1 MIGAEQIFS
10 ASHFLIFSILV
21 KENAMNQEII
31 AANLAA
37 VQVHFDAEKAGDWEK
52 IKTMYTE
59 DIIWERTRTNQIVK
73 GKEAVALAY
82 VEVFSA
88 LKNWDFQCLDRFATE
103 DRVVDESIF
112 TFQVKKDGIM
122 PLPVGTRAK
131 LTLVHI
137 FKMSDGR
144 VSRELVMESP
154 PQPF

>member
-52 IKTMYTE
+52 IKAMYTE

-88 LKNWDFQCLDRFATE
+88 LMT
-103 DRVVDESIF
+103 S
-112 TFQVKKDGIM
+112 
-122 PLPVGTRAK
+122 
-131 LTLVHI
+131 
-137 FKMSDGR
+137 S
-144 VSRELVMESP
+144 
-154 PQPF
+154 

>member
-1 MIGAEQIFS
+1 MNPE
-10 ASHFLIFSILV
+10 IL
-21 KENAMNQEII
+21 

-37 VQVHFDAEKAGDWEK
+37 VQIHFDAEKAGDWEK

-59 DIIWERTRTNQIVK
+59 DIIWERTSTKQIVK
-73 GKEAVALAY
+73 GKEAVAAAY

-112 TFQVKKDGIM
+112 TFEVKKDGIM
-122 PLPVGTRAK
+122 SLPVGTRAK

-137 FKMSDGR
+137 FKMRDCK

-154 PQPF
+154 PQPLEKSMA

>member
-1 MIGAEQIFS
+1 MNPE
-10 ASHFLIFSILV
+10 IL
-21 KENAMNQEII
+21 

-37 VQVHFDAEKAGDWEK
+37 VQIHFDAEKAGDWEK

-59 DIIWERTRTNQIVK
+59 DIIWERTSTKQIVK
-73 GKEAVALAY
+73 GKEAVAAAY

-88 LKNWDFQCLDRFATE
+88 LKNWNFQCLDRFATE
-103 DRVVDESIF
+103 NRVVDESIF
-112 TFQVKKDGIM
+112 TFEVKKDGIM

-137 FKMSDGR
+137 FKMRDCK

-154 PQPF
+154 PQPLEKSMA

>member
-1 MIGAEQIFS
+1 
-10 ASHFLIFSILV
+10 
-21 KENAMNQEII
+21 MNHEII
-31 AANLAA
+31 TANLAA

-59 DIIWERTRTNQIVK
+59 DIIWERTSTKQIVR
-73 GKEAVALAY
+73 GKEAVAAAY

-112 TFQVKKDGIM
+112 TFEVNKDGIM
-122 PLPVGTRAK
+122 PLPVGTRAR

-137 FKMSDGR
+137 FKMRDCK

-154 PQPF
+154 PEALEESRA

>member
-1 MIGAEQIFS
+1 MNPE
-10 ASHFLIFSILV
+10 IL
-21 KENAMNQEII
+21 

-37 VQVHFDAEKAGDWEK
+37 VQIHFDAEKAGDWEK

-59 DIIWERTRTNQIVK
+59 DIIWERTSTKQIVK
-73 GKEAVALAY
+73 GKEAVAAAY

-88 LKNWDFQCLDRFATE
+88 LKNWDFQCLDRFATQ

-112 TFQVKKDGIM
+112 TFEVKKDGIM

-137 FKMSDGR
+137 FKMRDCK

-154 PQPF
+154 PQPLEKSMA

>member
-1 MIGAEQIFS
+1 MNPE
-10 ASHFLIFSILV
+10 IL
-21 KENAMNQEII
+21 

-37 VQVHFDAEKAGDWEK
+37 VQIHFDAEKAGDWEK

-59 DIIWERTRTNQIVK
+59 DISWERTSTKQIVK
-73 GKEAVALAY
+73 GKEAVAAAY

-103 DRVVDESIF
+103 NRVVDESIF
-112 TFQVKKDGIM
+112 TFEVKKDGIM

-137 FKMSDGR
+137 FKMRDCK

-154 PQPF
+154 PQPLEKSMA

>member
-1 MIGAEQIFS
+1 
-10 ASHFLIFSILV
+10 
-21 KENAMNQEII
+21 MNKEII
-31 AANLAA
+31 AANLAT
-37 VQVHFDAEKAGDWEK
+37 VKVHFEAEKAGNWEK

-59 DIIWERTRTNQIVK
+59 DIIWERTSTNQVVK
-73 GKEAVALAY
+73 GKEAVAAAY

-112 TFQVKKDGIM
+112 TFEVKKDGII

-137 FKMSDGR
+137 FKMRGCK
-144 VSRELVMESP
+144 VCRELVMESP
-154 PQPF
+154 PEALE